1 MKIKKEYIILLIL
14 IAALSVYLALR
25 KPDRTHY
32 QLPKVPDMAETDI
45 SKIEIDKGA
54 GSIVLNKKGSGW
66 EISPQGYSAD
76 TAKVKGLLNVLRDL
90 TLTALVS
97 ETKDYNRYDLSADNK
112 IRIRA
117 WASNDLKRD
126 LEVGKAA
133 PTYRHTFVRMA
144 GDDRVYHARG
154 NFRGDIDQ
162 SVEDLRDK
170 AVLSFDQGEIREI
183 SITKGDAS
191 LVLNRKEV
199 SRETKTDQ
207 GKAAEGGGSDK
218 AETVW
223 ENAEGKK
230 ADQKSVTNI
239 LSDLSNLKCEK
250 YMEGAKEDL
259 KNPIYKIG
267 LKGNKDYQLSIFEK
281 KEKDGK
287 AYPAVSSENG
297 YPFLLSAWRLDK
309 IMKDPEQ
316 LLEKPATE
324 EKVQGKP
331 DKPKEG

>member
-14 IAALSVYLALR
+14 IVAISVYLVLR
-25 KPDRTHY
+25 KSDRTHY
-32 QLPKVPDMAETDI
+32 QLPKVPDMAEAEI

-54 GSIVLNKKGSGW
+54 GSIVLNKKGPGW

-76 TAKVKGLLNVLRDL
+76 TAKVKGLLDMLRDL

-97 ETKDYNRYDLSADNK
+97 EAKDYNRYDLSADNK
-112 IRIRA
+112 IRVRA
-117 WASNDLKRD
+117 WASDDLKRD

-133 PTYRHTFVRMA
+133 PTYHHTFVRMA

-154 NFRGDIDQ
+154 NFRGEIDQ
-162 SVEDLRDK
+162 TVEDLRDK

-183 SITKGDAS
+183 SITKGDES
-191 LVLNRKEV
+191 LTLNRKEV
-199 SRETKTDQ
+199 SRETENEK
-207 GKAAEGGGSDK
+207 GKATEGSSPPK
-218 AETVW
+218 VETVW
-223 ENAEGKK
+223 ESADGKR
-230 ADQKSVTNI
+230 ADQKAVTDI
-239 LSDLSNLKCEK
+239 LGDLSSLKCEK

-259 KNPIYKIG
+259 KDPIYQIG
-267 LKGNKDYQLSIFEK
+267 LKGNRVYQLSVFEK

-309 IMKDPEQ
+309 IMKAPEQ

-324 EKVQGKP
+324 KRAPGKP
-331 DKPKEG
+331 ENPKEG